1 MNIKISI
8 NAIDYSAVAKK
19 AMPLISEKAEEM
31 NDGLAKSV
39 LMGAINAGAVEK
51 ALEFLPQKLKNE
63 VALKLIENN
72 KSELLKYVAE
82 LLEKKNIPV
91 SVSDLQISEQNGM
104 IETNIKISEINYDNI
119 AEQLFP
125 IALEKL
131 RSYEGDNILIRTV
144 GKMQSV
150 PDGLVASILSTLPQ
164 EAKDELVVYFINGYN
179 NEIISAVNSYAE
191 SKQIKISVADV
202 KIVSE

>member
-1 MNIKISI
+1 MNIKITI
-8 NAIDYSAVAKK
+8 DKIDYSAIAKK
-19 AMPLISEKAEEM
+19 ALPLISEKAEEM

-39 LMGAINAGAVEK
+39 LMGAINTGAVEK

-63 VALKLIENN
+63 VAVKLIENN
-72 KSELLKYVAE
+72 KPELLKYVAD

-91 SVSDLQISEQNGM
+91 SVNDLQISEQNGM

-150 PDGLVASILSTLPQ
+150 PDGLVTSILSTLPQ